1 MLDRN
6 ISAVP
11 QKVQHFLFSAG
22 KDKERKSCPQIS
34 FFFQIQHSPAF
45 ILQYWIFCEKIMP
58 EHLQIQWNFR
68 IIRIEWDSLPPKENK
83 ILRHPPGVT
92 STERSAKVKAAPKPK
107 QVDE

>member
-11 QKVQHFLFSAG
+11 QKVQL
-22 KDKERKSCPQIS
+22 
-34 FFFQIQHSPAF
+34 
-45 ILQYWIFCEKIMP
+45 
-58 EHLQIQWNFR
+58 
-68 IIRIEWDSLPPKENK
+68 EWDSLPPEENK

-92 STERSAKVKAAPKPK
+92 STERLAKVKAAPKPN